1 MLLALSDSRSQVDS
15 RPHSAL
21 LKMAHRKK
29 LPRKFYTRDDTLL
42 VARQLLGQRLV
53 VPNLDGARVSGRIVE
68 TEAYMGPEDRAAHS
82 FGNRRTPRTETMFA
96 RGGTAYVYFIYGM
109 YYQFNVVTNIESI
122 PHAVLVRALEPLE
135 GIEVMR
141 ERRPVKDDRNLT
153 SGPGKLCLA
162 MGIDRSY
169 NRADLLG
176 NLIWIEGGERNI
188 AESEIASGPRIGIDY
203 AGEYV
208 TRPWRFWVRD
218 NPYVSKT
225 KRVPSGL

>member
-1 MLLALSDSRSQVDS
+1 MQRT
-15 RPHSAL
+15 
-21 LKMAHRKK
+21 KK
-29 LPRKFYTRDDTLL
+29 LPRRFYTRDDTLL
-42 VARQLLGQRLV
+42 IARQLLGQRLV
-53 VPNLDGARVSGRIVE
+53 VPTTDGARVSGRIVE

-82 FGNRRTPRTETMFA
+82 YGNRRTPRTETMFA
-96 RGGTAYVYFIYGM
+96 KGGVAYVYFIYGM
-109 YYQFNVVTNIESI
+109 YYQFNVVTNTESI

-135 GIEVMR
+135 GIEIMR
-141 ERRPVKDDRNLT
+141 ERRPVKDDRSLT

-176 NLIWIEGGERNI
+176 NLVWIEEGDGNI
-188 AESEIASGPRIGIDY
+188 AESLIASGPRIGIDY

-208 TRPWRFWVRD
+208 HKPWRFWIRD

-225 KRVPSGL
+225 KRVP